1 MPSKQCLSTALSLFF
16 AACLLSISLP
26 SFADN
31 ETSPEQ
37 TEKSGAFEWQIV
49 LDLALVYDPKI
60 ITGIEQEKPWHYMK
74 PGLLVDLSYKGFF
87 LQSNQRRTNLALGGI
102 EFGYHIQEKEDW
114 QLDILI
120 KSYMEGFDS
129 ESLIEYGSGDDA
141 LKGLSK
147 RDSIVGVALRYSY
160 YTDDA
165 LLTLDIA
172 SAQAG
177 DDENGNHVQGF
188 IFDSFYSYLIQHRN
202 WDIYVGGGF
211 TYYSQNIMDYY
222 IGVSSIE
229 ANENR
234 AEFTAD
240 EGYRTQLELYAQHPI
255 SESWSFN
262 TGVTHSYFSSNVKES
277 PLVDTNQVTQVM
289 VGVLYVF

>member
-1 MPSKQCLSTALSLFF
+1 M
-16 AACLLSISLP
+16 
-26 SFADN
+26 
-31 ETSPEQ
+31 E
-37 TEKSGAFEWQIV
+37 
-49 LDLALVYDPKI
+49 
-60 ITGIEQEKPWHYMK
+60 
-74 PGLLVDLSYKGFF
+74 
-87 LQSNQRRTNLALGGI
+87 I
-102 EFGYHIQEKEDW
+102 EF
-114 QLDILI
+114 
-120 KSYMEGFDS
+120 
-129 ESLIEYGSGDDA
+129 
-141 LKGLSK
+141 
-147 RDSIVGVALRYSY
+147 
-160 YTDDA
+160 
-165 LLTLDIA
+165 
-172 SAQAG
+172 
-177 DDENGNHVQGF
+177 VQY
-188 IFDSFYSYLIQHRN
+188 SFYSYLIQHRN